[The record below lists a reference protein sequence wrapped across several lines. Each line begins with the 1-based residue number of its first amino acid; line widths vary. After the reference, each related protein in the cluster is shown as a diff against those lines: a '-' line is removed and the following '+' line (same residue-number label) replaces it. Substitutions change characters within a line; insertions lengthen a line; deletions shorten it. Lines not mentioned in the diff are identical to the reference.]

1 MREVTLSQSDTSPFT
16 TTLCRRLVRYPEL
29 PSKDVATKLQLTS
42 VNLTSR
48 LGALI
53 VKRRLEIRFEQR
65 RRRQQETVE
74 MKGGSVCS
82 SSVKKIILLMLN
94 CNRSSSFN
102 SIVYLVSPISPFGLN
117 TLTLK

>member
-1 MREVTLSQSDTSPFT
+1 MREVTLSQSDTSSFT

-29 PSKDVATKLQLTS
+29 PSKDVATKFQLTS

-48 LGALI
+48 LGAFL
-53 VKRRLEIRFEQR
+53 VKRRLEIRFEQG

-74 MKGGSVCS
+74 MKGGSGCS
-82 SSVKKIILLMLN
+82 PSVKKIILLMLN

-102 SIVYLVSPISPFGLN
+102 SIVYLVSPISPFGIN